1 MTISTKYDI
10 GDMVWF
16 MYDNICVLKK
26 VENINIDVYH
36 KYVQYMFDENSIWLS
51 EKHLFSTKEE
61 LLKSLQ

>member
-51 EKHLFSTKEE
+51 EKHIFSTKEE
-61 LLKSLQ
+61 LLKSL

>member
-16 MYDNICVLKK
+16 MYGNICVLKK

-61 LLKSLQ
+61 LLKSL

>member
-36 KYVQYMFDENSIWLS
+36 KYVQYFFDENSIWLS

-61 LLKSLQ
+61 LLKSL

>member
-51 EKHLFSTKEE
+51 EKYLFSTKEE
-61 LLKSLQ
+61 LLKSL

>member
-36 KYVQYMFDENSIWLS
+36 KYVQYMFDENNIWLS

-61 LLKSLQ
+61 LLKSL

>member
-16 MYDNICVLKK
+16 MHDNICVLKK
-26 VENINIDVYH
+26 VENINIDVCHMYI
-36 KYVQYMFDENSIWLS
+36 QYMFDENDIWLS

-61 LLKSLQ
+61 LLKSL

>member
-16 MYDNICVLKK
+16 MYDNRCVLKK
-26 VENINIDVYH
+26 VENINIDVCHMYI
-36 KYVQYMFDENSIWLS
+36 QYMFDENDIWLS

-61 LLKSLQ
+61 LLKSL